1 LTSFDLTDINPVQLY
16 ALVVSANLEKILLVY
31 NFLFYYNKT
40 YYSVGGNML
49 QTLRRAGGSLVM
61 TVPKAFIEQN
71 HLQEGSQ
78 VELSLEG
85 NRMTIDAPTKKRY
98 KLEDLMAEMPAG
110 QLPMVEGWDELTP
123 VGQETF

>member
-1 LTSFDLTDINPVQLY
+1 
-16 ALVVSANLEKILLVY
+16 
-31 NFLFYYNKT
+31 
-40 YYSVGGNML
+40 ML

-110 QLPMVEGWDELTP
+110 QLPMVEGWDELAP